1 VVNEKAEA
9 PEAEGSGDIW
19 STMVVNDVAEQQE
32 QKGIE
37 KWGSTTGV
45 QTCIRASQ
53 PHSESSKAESMIEF
67 PTVRPGHSPT
77 WQSPEPVLRR
87 KAPPPAP
94 RNQTQGMPHE
104 APVPALASTVVA
116 NTTMNFLASS
126 EIASR
131 VRAVHSN
138 SPPTNLAD
146 DLLAQLM
153 PTIDRIV
160 EEKVQKRLAEEKQK
174 IKEEILAS
182 LQN

>member
-1 VVNEKAEA
+1 
-9 PEAEGSGDIW
+9 
-19 STMVVNDVAEQQE
+19 
-32 QKGIE
+32 
-37 KWGSTTGV
+37 
-45 QTCIRASQ
+45 
-53 PHSESSKAESMIEF
+53 
-67 PTVRPGHSPT
+67 
-77 WQSPEPVLRR
+77 
-87 KAPPPAP
+87 
-94 RNQTQGMPHE
+94 MPHE